1 MKLEQFPL
9 VIPNIEAIK
18 QEFETLLKSFEAAPA
33 AADQKK
39 VIDAIVK
46 LADEVTNQF
55 TVISV
60 RYTQDTRVEAY
71 QKAQDASDEMAPLF
85 QELYNR
91 YQKALVKSRFRSEL
105 EKTLGTFLFKKIEL
119 SLKAFDP
126 KIIGELQQENK
137 LTSQYAK
144 TLASAQIPFEGGV
157 YNLSQ
162 MGKFVEALDRNTR
175 KKAAQAVAGWF
186 GEHEEELAK
195 IFDDLVH
202 LRHQMARKLGYDNF
216 IPLAY
221 ARMGRTDYG
230 PSEVQSYRDQ
240 VRKAVVPLSKK
251 LVKRQAARIGIKNPL
266 FYDLNLNFTSGNPTP
281 KGDKEYLV
289 KAAAAMYDE
298 MSPDIGAFFKLM
310 VEKHML
316 DLEARPGKQGG
327 GYMTYFPKYRI
338 PFVFSNFNGT
348 SGDVDVLTHEI
359 GHAFQGYSSRRI
371 KLPEYRDPTMEEAEI
386 HSMSMEFFAW
396 PWMERFFKE
405 DKEKYLYTHLASAIN
420 FLPYGVTVDEFQH
433 FVYENPDAGHAARCA
448 KWREIEKKYTPYKK
462 YTGFPLY
469 EKGTRWMRQSHI
481 YQVPFYYIDYTLAQV
496 VAFQFL
502 TLMEEDRPLAWKRYV
517 KLCKLGGSYPFTELL
532 KKAKLKNP
540 FKQGTIARTVR
551 KLDAIL
557 ARFDDTKM

>member
-433 FVYENPDAGHAARCA
+433 FVYENPGVGHAARCA

>member
-9 VIPNIEAIK
+9 IIPNIAKIK
-18 QEFETLLKSFEAAPA
+18 ASFELLLKDFSAAKSA
-33 AADQKK
+33 QEQKK
-39 VIDAIVK
+39 VIDKLIK

-60 RYTQDTRVEAY
+60 RYTQDTRVEEY
-71 QKAQDASDEMAPLF
+71 QKAQDAIDEMAPLF

-91 YQKALVKSRFRSEL
+91 YQKALVASPFRQEL
-105 EKTLGTFLFKKIEL
+105 EKMLGTFLFTKIEL

-137 LTSQYAK
+137 LTSQYSK
-144 TLASAQIPFEGGV
+144 ILASAQIPFEGKI

-162 MGKFVEALDRNTR
+162 MGKFVEALERNTR
-175 KKAAQAVAGWF
+175 KKAAQAVAKWF
-186 GEHEEELAK
+186 EEQEEALAK
-195 IFDDLVH
+195 IYDELVH
-202 LRHQMARKLGYDNF
+202 LRHQMAVKLGFENF

-221 ARMGRTDYG
+221 ARMGRTDYDANDVKG
-230 PSEVQSYRDQ
+230 YRDQ
-240 VRKAVVPLSKK
+240 VLRSVVPLSKK
-251 LVKRQAARIGIKNPL
+251 LVKRQAVRIGIKKPL
-266 FYDLNLNFTSGNPTP
+266 FYDLNLNFTTGNPTP

-289 KAAAAMYDE
+289 NAAIKMYDE
-298 MSPDIGAFFKLM
+298 MSPDIGSFFHLM
-310 VEKHML
+310 VEEHML

-327 GYMTYFPKYRI
+327 GYMTYFPKYQM

-359 GHAFQGYSSRRI
+359 GHAFQGYSSRKI
-371 KLPEYRDPTMEEAEI
+371 KIPEYRDPTMEEAEI

-396 PWMERFFKE
+396 PWMEHFFKE
-405 DKEKYLYTHLASAIN
+405 DKDKYLYAHLVSALN

-433 FVYENPDAGHAARCA
+433 FVYENPKLSHTERCA
-448 KWREIEKKYTPYKK
+448 KWREIEKKYTPYKNYK
-462 YTGFPLY
+462 GFPMY

-481 YQVPFYYIDYTLAQV
+481 YTSPFYYIDYTLAQV

-502 TLMEEDRPLAWKRYV
+502 TLMEEDRELAWSRYV
-517 KLCKLGGSYPFTELL
+517 KLCKLGGSFPFTQLI

-540 FKQGTIARTVR
+540 FIKGTIGKTIK
-551 KLDAIL
+551 KLNVIL
-557 ARFDDTKM
+557 ERFDDSKL